1 MSTRPYERPWAF
13 VERFEKFLDRESQPP
28 HAIWTGHVDANG
40 CPIFR
45 PRPGVRVR
53 AYAFARELAGLA
65 APPPGRNLRK
75 TCDVRLC
82 VLADHWVLRVDRP
95 PGEPLVL
102 RRVADLSDEERTAF
116 IARFRNGAKVGA
128 LERRFGLLPIEA
140 ERFTRALMEG
150 QELPR

>member
-1 MSTRPYERPWAF
+1 MTITIANLIAEAHHVA
-13 VERFEKFLDRESQPP
+13 VEHGWWME
-28 HAIWTGHVDANG
+28 
-40 CPIFR
+40 
-45 PRPGVRVR
+45 
-53 AYAFARELAGLA
+53 ARTVGDCIALMHSELSEALEEYRKGGKPA
-65 APPPGRNLRK
+65 GRNLRK
-75 TCDVRLC
+75 TCDVHLC
-82 VLADHWVLRVDRP
+82 VLAEHWVLRTERP

-116 IARFRNGAKVGA
+116 VARFRNGAKVGA